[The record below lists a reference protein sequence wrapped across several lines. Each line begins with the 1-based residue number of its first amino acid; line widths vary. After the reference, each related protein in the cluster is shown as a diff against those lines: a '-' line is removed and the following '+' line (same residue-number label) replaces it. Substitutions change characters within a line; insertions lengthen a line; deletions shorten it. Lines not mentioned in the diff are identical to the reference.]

1 MQPPPLF
8 ANPQAPLE
16 ARRQLLLPS
25 RPDPEAARF
34 LLTHTGGPAKGFSAE
49 SPLSLTAL
57 AVIATGHAEAR
68 GLAQDPTLYGARLAE
83 GERAE
88 LVLTPAPGCV
98 TVVAHGGLGVMEI
111 DSFVVD
117 GPADSP
123 RVIGQDDRAGPVA
136 VVGGQGACVALGGG
150 APRIIVIV
158 RRGGGP
164 VMMGVFRGDRPL

>member
-1 MQPPPLF
+1 ML
-8 ANPQAPLE
+8 A
-16 ARRQLLLPS
+16 
-25 RPDPEAARF
+25 
-34 LLTHTGGPAKGFSAE
+34 HTGSPAKGFNAE
-49 SPLSLTAL
+49 SPISLTAL
-57 AVIATGHAEAR
+57 AAIATGHAEAR
-68 GLAQDPTLYGARLAE
+68 GLAPDPTIYGARLAE

-98 TVVAHGGLGVMEI
+98 TVVAHGGLGVMEV

-117 GPADSP
+117 GTADSP
-123 RVIGQDDRAGPVA
+123 RVLGQDDRAGPVA
-136 VVGGQGACVALGGG
+136 VLGGQGACVPLGGG